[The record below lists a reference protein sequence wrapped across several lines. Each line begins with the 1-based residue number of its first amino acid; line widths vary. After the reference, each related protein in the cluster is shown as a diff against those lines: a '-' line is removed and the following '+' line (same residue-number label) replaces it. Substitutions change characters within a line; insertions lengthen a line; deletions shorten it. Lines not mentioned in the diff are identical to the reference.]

1 MTLSHLFSFVP
12 QPSIILRWVF
22 HLSNLFFFVGLNVVN
37 TFLMSYHRIDGF
49 QHIQVT
55 AELSPHLLLANH
67 LKSCTR
73 CDTTH
78 TRLLSSTIGQT
89 LHLMSIS
96 IERGSPLRKMTSKI
110 SLAVVIILLIADDT
124 DHPTVRLGTD
134 IQIPV
139 QSLRRRWTKQTWVY
153 RYIGDTLG

>member
-37 TFLMSYHRIDGF
+37 TFLD
-49 QHIQVT
+49 V
-55 AELSPHLLLANH
+55 L
-67 LKSCTR
+67 
-73 CDTTH
+73 
-78 TRLLSSTIGQT
+78 
-89 LHLMSIS
+89 
-96 IERGSPLRKMTSKI
+96 SKI